1 MISLKDIVVTFNPST
16 PLEKRALRGLSL
28 DIPEG
33 EFVTVIGSN
42 GAGKSTALG
51 VLAGEVPATSGSVEI
66 DGRDITRLPVQDRA
80 GDVAR
85 VFQDPNVG
93 VCGTLSIE
101 ENLALALM
109 RGSPRGFA
117 RALTDELREQFR
129 ERLKILGMGLEDRL
143 GDRIGL
149 LSGGQR
155 QALSLLM
162 ATFASSRIL
171 LLDEHTAA
179 LDPKMA
185 AFVIGLT
192 RDVIKEFDL
201 TALMVTHSM
210 GDALSC
216 GTRTVMLHG
225 GRIAIDIQGA
235 DRDGMTPADFV
246 ALFSRTQGDTITDD
260 SLLLA

>member
-1 MISLKDIVVTFNPST
+1 MISLSNIVVTFAPGT
-16 PLEKRALRGLSL
+16 ALEKRALRGVSL

-42 GAGKSTALG
+42 GAGKSTLLG
-51 VLAGEVPATSGSVEI
+51 VLAGETPVTSGSVMI
-66 DGRDITRLPVQDRA
+66 DGRDVTALPVQKRA
-80 GDVAR
+80 DDVAR

-93 VCGTLSIE
+93 VCGPLSIE
-101 ENLALALM
+101 ENLALAMM
-109 RGSPRGFA
+109 RGNARGLS
-117 RALTDELREQFR
+117 RALTEERRQQFR
-129 ERLKILGMGLEDRL
+129 ERLKVLGMGLEDRL

-162 ATFASSRIL
+162 ATFAPSRIL

-185 AFVIGLT
+185 DFVINLT
-192 RDVIKEFDL
+192 RDLIAEFGL
-201 TALMVTHSM
+201 TAMMVTHSM

-216 GTRTVMLHG
+216 GTRTVMMHG
-225 GRIAIDIQGA
+225 GRKLIDIQGGE
-235 DRDGMTPADFV
+235 REGMTPADFV
-246 ALFSRTQGDTITDD
+246 ALFSKTQGDDLTDD